1 MKNKGLIL
9 ALSLL
14 LIIFDSLA
22 QIKHNKAGLQL
33 YYSFEEMPKDK
44 SGKKHKGKVHSKIN
58 LKAGIASKAR
68 DLDKFSFLNR

>member
-14 LIIFDSLA
+14 LIIFDSVA

-33 YYSFEEMPKDK
+33 YYSFEELPKDK

>member
-33 YYSFEEMPKDK
+33 YDSFEELPKDK

>member
-33 YYSFEEMPKDK
+33 YYSFEELPKDK
-44 SGKKHKGKVHSKIN
+44 SGKKHTGKVHSKIN

>member
-9 ALSLL
+9 ALSLI
-14 LIIFDSLA
+14 LIA

-33 YYSFEEMPKDK
+33 YYSFEELPKDK

-58 LKAGIASKAR
+58 LTAGIASKAR